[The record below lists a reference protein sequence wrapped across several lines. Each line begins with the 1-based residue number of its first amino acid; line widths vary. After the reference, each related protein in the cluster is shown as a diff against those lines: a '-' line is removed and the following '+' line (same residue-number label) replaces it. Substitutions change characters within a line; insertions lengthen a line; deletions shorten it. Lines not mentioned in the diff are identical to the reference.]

1 MSVTPQIGDVFYRIE
16 RNNYFNFRGPCRVC
30 EGTRKLTVNEITF
43 DCPMC
48 DKEII
53 NFTVYGYKVSKYKV
67 YSIEEQAVSYEN
79 WKLPTYA
86 DGTIKTSK
94 KYSIFKKTGPAN
106 YLHSNIVTTQLDV
119 YNIVE
124 SNFLETEAGDVLSSQ
139 VQLNED
145 IDCIFTKKVYTDYKL
160 AVKIADM
167 LSDRAAEKV
176 KLYNEEHG
184 TKYEIP
190 TLRCKHDTKN

>member
-1 MSVTPQIGDVFYRIE
+1 MSVTPQIGDVFYLIE
-16 RNNYFNFRGPCRVC
+16 KDNCFNFRSPCRVC
-30 EGTRKLTVNEITF
+30 DGAGKLTVNEITF

-48 DKEII
+48 NKETV
-53 NFTVYGYKVSKYKV
+53 NFTVSGYKVSKYKV
-67 YSIEEQAVSYEN
+67 YSIEEKAFSYEN
-79 WKLPTYA
+79 WKLPAYA

-94 KYSIFKKTGPAN
+94 RYSIFKKTGPAA
-106 YLHSNIVTTQLDV
+106 YLNSNIVTTHLDV
-119 YNIVE
+119 HNIAE
-124 SNFLETEAGDVLSSQ
+124 NNFLETEVGDMLSSP